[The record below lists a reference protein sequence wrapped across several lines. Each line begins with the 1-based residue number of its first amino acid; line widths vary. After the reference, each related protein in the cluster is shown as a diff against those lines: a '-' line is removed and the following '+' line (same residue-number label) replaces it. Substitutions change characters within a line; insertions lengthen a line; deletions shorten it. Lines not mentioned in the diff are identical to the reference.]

1 VVLINENSASA
12 AEILAAALKENM
24 RAKIVGSQSFGKGSV
39 QSLIPLGD
47 GDTALKLTTARYF
60 TPSGESIEGIGVTPN
75 VAINQTTLPQTN
87 KAVIIKNEQLE

>member
-1 VVLINENSASA
+1 
-12 AEILAAALKENM
+12 M

-60 TPSGESIEGIGVTPN
+60 TPLGESIEGIGVTPN

-87 KAVIIKNEQLE
+87 KTGQCK

>member
-1 VVLINENSASA
+1 
-12 AEILAAALKENM
+12 M
-24 RAKIVGSQSFGKGSV
+24 

-60 TPSGESIEGIGVTPN
+60 TPLGESIEGIGVTPN

-87 KAVIIKNEQLE
+87 KAVIIKNEQSEQNTVFNAEELADIQLVKAKQLLSMQ